1 MDKSCLITQ
10 KKSAAD
16 ALKTS
21 TKRAN
26 QKTAA
31 TTGNLIV
38 NKMSNKITRTASRGA
53 ASKSITSAQKDK
65 ALINMQEGIPKG
77 KYVSP
82 EKRQKIID
90 EIRLL

>member
-1 MDKSCLITQ
+1 
-10 KKSAAD
+10 
-16 ALKTS
+16 
-21 TKRAN
+21 
-26 QKTAA
+26 
-31 TTGNLIV
+31 
-38 NKMSNKITRTASRGA
+38 MSNKITRTASRGA

-90 EIRLL
+90 ELRLL